1 MSKQISEN
9 DLKDIVKRLKNHERR
24 IGLLERR
31 PSRNSSQTKKESKMG
46 KSYSGPAGGIRLLGE
61 EGFFKSKKDLS
72 SVRDELKKRDY
83 NYPTKSID
91 NALRR
96 ASSTKGLLVALREEG
111 KKIYVERK

>member
-1 MSKQISEN
+1 MSKQISN
-9 DLKDIVKRLKNHERR
+9 RDLKDIIKGLQDHERR
-24 IGLLERR
+24 IKFLEKKTSTG
-31 PSRNSSQTKKESKMG
+31 PSQIKKQSKMG

-61 EGFFKSKKDLS
+61 EGFFKNRRDLS
-72 SVRDELKKRDY
+72 SVRDELRKRGY

-96 ASSTKGLLVALREEG
+96 ASSIKGPLVTLREEG